1 MFLLADGYIYI
12 VNSLS
17 QEKLHCI
24 RFYVGGK
31 RIQKVLEN
39 DSVPELEEINIFFL
53 YEQWVQM
60 DRLADLKILLACW
73 IVMLLIPNNSM
84 EMEHWESV
92 NPAFSLSKKYSNG
105 TMNPHW
111 IWNKINNIRVW
122 YTLHIFLTF
131 WKRTPSN

>member
-39 DSVPELEEINIFFL
+39 DSVPELEEINIFF
-53 YEQWVQM
+53 YM
-60 DRLADLKILLACW
+60 NNASKW
-73 IVMLLIPNNSM
+73 IG
-84 EMEHWESV
+84 WQ
-92 NPAFSLSKKYSNG
+92 
-105 TMNPHW
+105 T
-111 IWNKINNIRVW
+111 
-122 YTLHIFLTF
+122 
-131 WKRTPSN
+131 